1 MAIDL
6 LTLEPQK
13 ISKNLR
19 GKMFLI
25 YGEAGCGKTTLASK
39 FKNVLIGGLNNSSLI
54 Q

>member
-6 LTLEPQK
+6 LNLQPQH

-25 YGEAGCGKTTLASK
+25 YGDAGCGKTTLASK
-39 FKNVLIGGLNNSSLI
+39 FKNVLIAGLIISSLI